1 MKKRILVLMSLAIV
15 IVSLFSALNIIAM
28 AAPGDME
35 VTIKWHYKGNKG
47 YYNPADEGKN
57 VNIYYFLEFRG
68 KDKNGNKKNWLYAQ
82 RTFKGKIGDTIV
94 TTEPTNSIEDMNGD
108 TYTDCEIFGIY
119 FPLYPGNHTYG
130 VSHGVD
136 QGKNEL
142 WAQFDQNMETTTI
155 GKIAPGTKIAD
166 EDKNN
171 MPIKFT
177 VARIKFSNN
186 KEEYTYPLSSKNS
199 GKTIYNIM
207 NFKVGEMQ
215 VWNDANEKY
224 SFRRAIIANAL
235 SMFNPYTGK
244 SNKYIL
250 KAEFTGPRKAEL
262 EKRYNLDMTGDDL
275 KGWTL
280 TLSSKET
287 NNNETNNNETNNNN
301 PAKTY
306 PKTGDS
312 SNIAIYGMILLISVA
327 GVAIIILKRSK
338 KQN

>member
-1 MKKRILVLMSLAIV
+1 MKKRLLVLMSLAIV
-15 IVSLFSALNIIAM
+15 LVSLFSAVNIVAM
-28 AAPGDME
+28 AAPGDTK
-35 VTIKWHYKGNKG
+35 VTLKWHHYDLDKG

-57 VNIYYFLEFRG
+57 VKINYFLVFRSG
-68 KDKNGNKKNWLYAQ
+68 NNKDWLYAQ
-82 RTFKGKIGDTIV
+82 RTFQGKIGDTIV
-94 TTEPTNSIEDMNGD
+94 TTEPTNSIEDMNGH

-119 FPLYPGNHTYG
+119 FPLSSENHIYG
-130 VSHGVD
+130 ASRD
-136 QGKNEL
+136 ENRRDKKFL
-142 WAQFDQNMETTTI
+142 AQFDQNMETTTI

-166 EDKNN
+166 EDRND

-177 VARIKFSNN
+177 VAKIKFSGN
-186 KEEYTYPLSSKNS
+186 KEEYIYPLSSKNS

-287 NNNETNNNETNNNN
+287 NNNN
-301 PAKTY
+301 PAKAY

-312 SNIAIYGMILLISVA
+312 SNIAIYGMILFISLA
-327 GVAIIILKRSK
+327 GVAIINLKRSK